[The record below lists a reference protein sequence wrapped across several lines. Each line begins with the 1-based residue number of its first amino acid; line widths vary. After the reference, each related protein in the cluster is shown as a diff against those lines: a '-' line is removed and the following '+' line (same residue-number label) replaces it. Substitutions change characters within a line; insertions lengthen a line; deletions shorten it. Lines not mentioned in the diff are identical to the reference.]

1 MCLVSYN
8 CFCANVCV
16 CVCVV
21 CMCACVCVCVCMCV
35 LCVYVCVLCVCVCVL
50 YTSGSHVESAVV
62 IGTRKHFE
70 LRSDKLVQIVYVIGN
85 VQ

>member
-1 MCLVSYN
+1 MC
-8 CFCANVCV
+8 
-16 CVCVV
+16 
-21 CMCACVCVCVCMCV
+21 CVCVCVCTHVCV
-35 LCVYVCVLCVCVCVL
+35 YVCVCCVYVCVLCVCVCAL

>member
-1 MCLVSYN
+1 MYT
-8 CFCANVCV
+8 
-16 CVCVV
+16 
-21 CMCACVCVCVCMCV
+21 CVCVCVCCVCVYVCVLCVCMCV
-35 LCVYVCVLCVCVCVL
+35 YTCVYVCVCCVYVCVLCVCVRAL

>member
-1 MCLVSYN
+1 M
-8 CFCANVCV
+8 
-16 CVCVV
+16 CVV
-21 CMCACVCVCVCMCV
+21 CMCAC
-35 LCVYVCVLCVCVCVL
+35 CVCVCVRAL

-70 LRSDKLVQIVYVIGN
+70 LRSDKLVQIVYVIEN